1 MTTIRILTAAL
12 ALGVAA
18 TCIAAPALARER
30 TTSSF
35 DANLEAVGPE
45 LAARAAQRMA
55 AFDANLDAIGPE
67 LAARATQRTAAI
79 RACSWAA
86 APLGEPTGR
95 GKQSDRER
103 YRACMAG
110 HGQMP

>member
-1 MTTIRILTAAL
+1 MTKTKALTAAL
-12 ALGVAA
+12 VLSIAA
-18 TCIAAPALARER
+18 TCIVGPALARSR

-35 DANLEAVGPE
+35 DANLEAIGPDLAARAAQRVAAFEANLEAIGPE
-45 LAARAAQRMA
+45 LAARAAQH
-55 AFDANLDAIGPE
+55 
-67 LAARATQRTAAI
+67 TAAI

-86 APLGEPTGR
+86 APLSEPAGR

>member
-1 MTTIRILTAAL
+1 MTRTKILTAAL
-12 ALGVAA
+12 AVSVAA
-18 TCIAAPALARER
+18 TCIAAPAFARGR
-30 TTSSF
+30 TTLSF
-35 DANLEAVGPE
+35 DANLEAIGPE

-55 AFDANLDAIGPE
+55 AFEANLEAIGPE
-67 LAARATQRTAAI
+67 LAARAAQRTAAI
-79 RACSWAA
+79 RACSSAA
-86 APLGEPTGR
+86 APLGEPAGR

>member
-18 TCIAAPALARER
+18 TCIVAPAFARER

-45 LAARAAQRMA
+45 LAARVAQRM
-55 AFDANLDAIGPE
+55 
-67 LAARATQRTAAI
+67 AAI
-79 RACSWAA
+79 RACSSAA
-86 APLGEPTGR
+86 APLGEPAGR